1 MAGATILSRESAPA
15 ISYDVRPHAWAPI
28 FQLSSCFENVY
39 ASVPVRTTVWP
50 LDGDRERTP
59 DDGVGASAVHV
70 PESYLVSQML
80 MRDVKVLAPLF
91 DVNEPIGR
99 GVRVQPAIRRDAVD
113 DDGVVSED
121 AEKKLDVLGVE
132 SVDVSVD
139 QGLRLAGCRA

>member
-1 MAGATILSRESAPA
+1 MTFGPTPGRRSSSSR
-15 ISYDVRPHAWAPI
+15 HALKMCMRA
-28 FQLSSCFENVY
+28 CRFERRFGPLMVTV
-39 ASVPVRTTVWP
+39 SVPR
-50 LDGDRERTP
+50 

-99 GVRVQPAIRRDAVD
+99 GVRVQPAIGRDAVD